1 MSTPSSRAEPKR
13 CPRAALAAVA
23 RSDDGIT
30 EVEPGVWL
38 VTDPTATE
46 RLLANK
52 SALAPRADLRT
63 TVTSWGPDGLA
74 TWMAVRRAVRPIL
87 SAARVDAFVPV
98 ITAEAERIIADWPD
112 VVDAMREAVR
122 LVSAI
127 NIRYVLGEG
136 APTISALVEKE
147 LSVAS
152 RFWARGR
159 AQRATYKAIRDHVR
173 TTNTGL
179 PAHLAEHGFDEHAIT
194 LAVRTMLLSSHNVP
208 AAALAWCFHEL
219 AAHSDVQERARADVA
234 FCQAVVREVLRL
246 HPPVW
251 QVPRQLAAPVGDL
264 PAGATLLFS
273 PYLNQRDPH
282 VYPDPGEFRPQ
293 RWLSGAGPA
302 SGSYFPFALGPRF
315 CPGSQLA
322 LTELT
327 VILGTVLRVYRLVSN
342 KPPVPSRGVLHAPRG
357 VVKASPL
364 SR

>member
-1 MSTPSSRAEPKR
+1 MNPRA
-13 CPRAALAAVA
+13 AALAAAAA
-23 RSDDGIT
+23 RADDGIS

-52 SALAPRADLRT
+52 AAFAPRADLRT

-74 TWMAVRRAVRPIL
+74 TWMAVRRAMRPLL
-87 SAARVDAFVPV
+87 SAARADAFTPV
-98 ITAEAERIIADWPD
+98 IAAEAERITAAWPD

-127 NIRYVLGEG
+127 NVRYVLGEA
-136 APTISALVEKE
+136 APAISALVDKE

-152 RFWARGR
+152 RLWRRRR
-159 AQRATYKAIRDHVR
+159 AQCATYEAIRRHVR

-194 LAVRTMLLSSHNVP
+194 LSVRTMLLSSHHVP
-208 AAALAWCFHEL
+208 AAALAWCLHEL
-219 AAHSDVQERARADVA
+219 SAHPDVQERARTDVP

-251 QVPRQLAAPVGDL
+251 QLPRQLAAPVGDL
-264 PAGATLLFS
+264 PAGVTVLFS
-273 PYLNQRDPH
+273 PYLNQRDPGA
-282 VYPDPGEFRPQ
+282 YAEPDEFRPQ
-293 RWLSGAGPA
+293 RWQSGACPA

-327 VILGTVLRVYRLVSN
+327 VILGTVLRSYRLMPH
-342 KPPVPSRGVLHAPRG
+342 KPAKPSRGILHAPNGLHLRVG
-357 VVKASPL
+357 P
-364 SR
+364 